1 MAEKK
6 SSARFS
12 IQFNEHD
19 SRHLQ
24 VMAILNAQGRH
35 KAQYIANAILHYIN
49 CNNTPA
55 IPQDDAALR
64 QAVEAMVAEI
74 LTKRDHPLHAGQ
86 EPASGTDAAPKRK
99 IRQSSDIGLDHTAL
113 DAATIDAIND
123 SLAAFRSQ

>member
-6 SSARFS
+6 SSSRFC

-24 VMAILNAQGRH
+24 VIEILNAQGRH

-49 CNNTPA
+49 CNHTPA
-55 IPQDDAALR
+55 IPQDDAVLR
-64 QAVEAMVAEI
+64 HAVEAMVVEI
-74 LTKRDHPLHAGQ
+74 LAKRSRSSEAGQ
-86 EPASGTDAAPKRK
+86 EPITDTAPKRK
-99 IRQSSDIGLDHTAL
+99 IRQSSDIGVDNTGL

-123 SLAAFRSQ
+123 SLAAFRGMGE